1 VRSKTSLSILAIVV
15 SVLFLAAFACNNGND
30 GETKEKGTPTNGST
44 TSGSAPAPA
53 GLRDIAGEYEATGTN
68 PNGGSPYKAGLEV
81 REHDDVYQFSWD
93 SGGNS
98 YDGVGV
104 MTDNAVA
111 VAYTEGTSGKG
122 CGVVLYK
129 IGADGSLDG
138 KAGYWGVNSAESEK
152 ATRISG
158 TGLEGKYDIKGT
170 TPEGKDY
177 KGTLEIRQ
185 DGEGYTF
192 VWNTGSTLE
201 GFGVQ
206 TGDKVAV
213 GFGGKQCSFVSYE
226 VKPDGTLDGKW
237 GGRGSKSFG
246 TEIAKKK

>member
-1 VRSKTSLSILAIVV
+1 MPATPAATARPTTNTS
-15 SVLFLAAFACNNGND
+15 
-30 GETKEKGTPTNGST
+30 TPSGST
-44 TSGSAPAPA
+44 PAPSVPKN
-53 GLRDIAGEYEATGTN
+53 IAGEYDANGTN
-68 PNGGSPYKAGLEV
+68 TNGGSPYKASLLV
-81 REHDDVYQFSWD
+81 TSRDDVYQFSWD
-93 SGGNS
+93 SNGNKS
-98 YDGVGV
+98 DGVGV

-111 VAYTEGTSGKG
+111 VAYTDGTNGKG

-152 ATRISG
+152 ATRTSG
-158 TGLEGKYDIKGT
+158 TGLDGKYDITGT
-170 TPEGKDY
+170 SPDGKDY
-177 KGTLEIRQ
+177 KGTLEVKQ

-192 VWNTGSTLE
+192 AWKTGNNLE
-201 GFGVQ
+201 GFGVK

-213 GFGGKQCSFVSYE
+213 GFGGKQCAFVSYE

-237 GGRGSKSFG
+237 GGRGAKSFG